1 MERLR
6 VADVNLVGL
15 PSDLWRV
22 HKAQYGP
29 LNPPPRSGTPD
40 QSWSRFDIPGWA
52 VLYAASTRVGAYL
65 ESLAYAKPAPLPIT
79 ELFNDEAAPVHAQ
92 WADLGHMAVGQVA
105 RQWRDVRELSSFHRH
120 DGLKDPVVDL
130 ASAGTIAYLRETVD
144 QWAPPEIQR
153 DPLQVDL
160 SLLTGGDRR
169 LTTQVAW
176 WLSRTTLPTGAQP
189 IGLRYPSR
197 HGTNLECYA
206 LWVDLDRY
214 GPATP
219 VSDAVQTQYRMGR
232 SGAIEAT
239 DKDLHTAAEL
249 LGVSVF

>member
-1 MERLR
+1 MAQ
-6 VADVNLVGL
+6 VDVEGPPNE
-15 PSDLWRV
+15 LWRV

-52 VLYAASTRVGAYL
+52 VLYAASTRLGAYL
-65 ESLAYAKPAPLPIT
+65 ESLAYAKPAPLPLT
-79 ELFNDEAAPVHAQ
+79 ELFDDEAAPVQTQ
-92 WADLGHMAVGQVA
+92 WAEAGHMAVGQVG
-105 RQWRDVRELSSFHRH
+105 RQWRDVREVSSFHRH
-120 DGLKDPVVDL
+120 GDLQAPVVDL
-130 ASAGTIAYLRETVD
+130 ASAGTIAYLRDTVNH
-144 QWAPPEIQR
+144 WAPPELQK

-160 SLLTGGDRR
+160 SLLTGSDRR

-176 WLSRTTLPTGAQP
+176 WLARTTLPTGVRP

-197 HGTNLECYA
+197 HGTDLDCYA
-206 LWVDLDRY
+206 LWVDLDRH

-219 VSDAVQTQYRMGR
+219 ISDAVQTEYRMGYSR
-232 SGAIEAT
+232 TIDYT
-239 DKDLHTAAEL
+239 DNDLQAAAEL

>member
-1 MERLR
+1 M
-6 VADVNLVGL
+6 VQVDVEAL
-15 PSDLWRV
+15 PRQLWRV
-22 HKAQYGP
+22 HKVRYGP

-52 VLYAASTRVGAYL
+52 VIYAASTRLGAYL
-65 ESLAYAKPAPLPIT
+65 EALAYAKPDPLPIT
-79 ELFNDEAAPVHAQ
+79 ELFDDEAAPVQAQ

-120 DGLKDPVVDL
+120 AGPESPVVNL
-130 ASAGTIAYLRETVD
+130 ASAGTIAYLRETIGH
-144 QWAPPEIQR
+144 WAPPQLQR

-160 SLLTGGDRR
+160 SLLAGNDRR

-176 WLSRTTLPTGAQP
+176 WLSRTTLPTGARP

-197 HGTNLECYA
+197 HGTNLDCYA
-206 LWVDLDRY
+206 LWIDLDQY
-214 GPATP
+214 GPATLI
-219 VSDAVQTQYRMGR
+219 SDAVQTRYRIGY
-232 SGAIEAT
+232 SETINHT
-239 DKDLHTAAEL
+239 DKDLQAAAEL

>member
-1 MERLR
+1 MAQIDLT
-6 VADVNLVGL
+6 DL
-15 PSDLWRV
+15 PHDLWRV

-52 VLYAASTRVGAYL
+52 VLYAASVQT
-65 ESLAYAKPAPLPIT
+65 
-79 ELFNDEAAPVHAQ
+79 Q
-92 WADLGHMAVGQVA
+92 WAELGHMVAGQVA

-120 DGLKDPVVDL
+120 IGLEAPVVDL
-130 ASAGTIAYLRETVD
+130 ASAGTIAHLRETVGH
-144 QWAPPEIQR
+144 WAPPQIQR

-160 SLLTGGDRR
+160 SLLTGSDRR
-169 LTTQVAW
+169 LTSQIAW
-176 WLSRTTLPTGAQP
+176 WLSRTTLPTGGRP

-197 HGTNLECYA
+197 HGTNLDCYA

-214 GPATP
+214 GPSTP
-219 VSDAVQTQYRMGR
+219 ISDAVQTEYRMGH
-232 SGAIEAT
+232 SGTIDYT
-239 DKDLHTAAEL
+239 DKDLQAAAEL